1 MALITSDCAVGH
13 AQTVDIALGGGRR
26 SFQPINET
34 DREQAKQDPPPP
46 APPRAPDA
54 SRARFAGRIASI
66 QADSRPTAWCV
77 CVFDVAGEDGPATGR
92 PGPDLL
98 SHLPLVKPAAAV
110 ALTVARLP
118 QNLIDAFVRQNG
130 Q

>member
-34 DREQAKQDPPPP
+34 DREQAKQ
-46 APPRAPDA
+46 APPHPRPRALPMPHA
-54 SRARFAGRIASI
+54 RALLGGSHRFKQTRGQPRG
-66 QADSRPTAWCV
+66 V